1 MSATEG
7 KLLTCDVCGKS
18 TFLRFVGEKQ
28 SDDGCMKWREYEKSD
43 GWIMNVHVGD
53 IWLQNVCQEC
63 GELLRKSL
71 SETIDCIR
79 ANHA

>member
-7 KLLTCDVCGKS
+7 KMLTCDVCGKS
-18 TFLRFVGEKQ
+18 TFLRFVGEKEA
-28 SDDGCMKWREYEKSD
+28 DGGYMKWREYEKSD

-53 IWLQNVCQEC
+53 IWLQNVCPEC

-71 SETIDCIR
+71 SETIAGIR
-79 ANHA
+79 ANHV

>member
-18 TFLRFVGEKQ
+18 TFLRFVGEKEA
-28 SDDGCMKWREYEKSD
+28 DGGYTRWREYEKSD

-53 IWLQNVCQEC
+53 IWLKNVCPEC

-71 SETIDCIR
+71 SETIDGIR

>member
-18 TFLRFVGEKQ
+18 IFLRLVCEKQ
-28 SDDGCMKWREYEKSD
+28 AHGGYTKWLEYENAD
-43 GWIMNVHVGD
+43 GWTNIYVGD
-53 IWLQNVCQEC
+53 VRLQNVCPEC

-71 SETIDCIR
+71 VECIDGIR

>member
-28 SDDGCMKWREYEKSD
+28 SDGGYTKWREYENAE
-43 GWIMNVHVGD
+43 GWTSIHVGK
-53 IWLQNVCQEC
+53 IRLQNVCPEC
-63 GELLRKSL
+63 GELLQKSL
-71 SETIDCIR
+71 TEIINEIR
-79 ANHA
+79 D